1 MAYMNLNIYDT
12 SKHTVLLNGDYLTFQ
27 LEPIDLNTVEMVILS
42 PTTVPTII
50 NMQQQGKTFH
60 IHLPQD
66 QVKIGNTTLYFS

>member
-1 MAYMNLNIYDT
+1 MNFNIYDT

-50 NMQQQGKTFH
+50 NSFTTRPSKNW
-60 IHLPQD
+60 
-66 QVKIGNTTLYFS
+66 KYNTVFQLI

>member
-1 MAYMNLNIYDT
+1 MNFNIYDT

-50 NMQQQGKTFH
+50 NMQQQGKTIH
-60 IHLPQD
+60 IHLLQD